1 MSLNEGFAIRKP
13 NEDDLEESPD
23 ESIKREGEESL
34 LTASGVE
41 IGWVLFDEGHYC
53 DKQHLQ
59 KLTFFL
65 PVVRR
70 RLDSDKLDGY
80 QGLLLQFAAPPG
92 TAFKKVGVGAIND
105 IGLFDNVAEQVVGII

>member
-13 NEDDLEESPD
+13 NEDDLLEAPD
-23 ESIKREGEESL
+23 GVVKREGEESL

-41 IGWVLFDEGHYC
+41 IGWILFDEGHYC

-59 KLTFFL
+59 NPTFFL

-70 RLDSDKLDGY
+70 RADSDKLDGY
-80 QGLLLQFAAPPG
+80 QGLLL
-92 TAFKKVGVGAIND
+92 
-105 IGLFDNVAEQVVGII
+105 